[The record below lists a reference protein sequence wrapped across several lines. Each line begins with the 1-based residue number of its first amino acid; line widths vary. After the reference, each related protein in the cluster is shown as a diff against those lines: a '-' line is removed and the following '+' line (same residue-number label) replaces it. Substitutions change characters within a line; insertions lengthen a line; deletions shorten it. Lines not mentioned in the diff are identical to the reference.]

1 MKKIFAM
8 VIAAIFF
15 SINAANVANA
25 ARADNPS
32 CALMKFTNDTRYDK
46 IGAAELLSG
55 FVLEKMA
62 NSKKFNFRG
71 AEVIDE
77 GLEQKLYDEK
87 IGAFT
92 KFNEAISSDDY
103 NEFFE
108 GDGFQETKAQ
118 SIATAYVGQI
128 ITPEL
133 TSEVGKIYGAEYLVQ
148 GTIVNLGTGT
158 WMNED
163 LEIISG
169 AVTGLAVAAAS
180 YASNALSGGLSGLM
194 GDVGGVS
201 VTVQG
206 IGVQCDVRLIKAAT
220 GEVVWSKRVLGLGES
235 KMVNIGLV
243 SFGHANLSSTLYTK
257 AMDRAAEKIVASM
270 VEDMENGKLF
280 LK

>member
-46 IGAAELLSG
+46 IGAADLLSG

-103 NEFFE
+103 TEFFE

-257 AMDRAAEKIVASM
+257 AMERAAEKIVASM
-270 VEDMENGKLF
+270 IEDMENGKLF

>member
-15 SINAANVANA
+15 SINAANVVNA
-25 ARADNPS
+25 ARADNPR

-46 IGAAELLSG
+46 IGAADLLSG

-108 GDGFQETKAQ
+108 GDGFQENKAQ

-194 GDVGGVS
+194 GDIGGVS

-257 AMDRAAEKIVASM
+257 AMERAAEKIVASM